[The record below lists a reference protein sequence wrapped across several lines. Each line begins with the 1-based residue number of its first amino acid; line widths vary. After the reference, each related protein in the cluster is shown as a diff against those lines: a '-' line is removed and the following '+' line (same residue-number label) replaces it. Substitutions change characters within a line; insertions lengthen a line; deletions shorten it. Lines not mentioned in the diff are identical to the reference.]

1 MRSGKGCDLM
11 KEKLGWD
18 ASWRIRAFALREDMY
33 IHLTI
38 DRYTYLYVAINEY

>member
-1 MRSGKGCDLM
+1 M

-18 ASWRIRAFALREDMY
+18 ASWGIRAFALWEYMY

-38 DRYTYLYVAINEY
+38 DRYTYLYVAVDEY